1 MGADCRIYSA
11 SQETRF
17 LSGSCLPRGSIQVR
31 VSYCISRILCA
42 LLMFA
47 EFIPELRRSMSTT
60 DTLESLITAGRLL
73 EIAGEVTYARGAAYA
88 REGRVRDMSIQ
99 DGVLTAR
106 VDGSETYRARLF
118 KQGPRLD
125 FDCTCPVG
133 NELRFCKHCVAAGL
147 AWLMAQAEP
156 ALDGSTGREDP
167 LDRVGAVLDHLD
179 APALRALLLD
189 EARVHEPLCD
199 RLLMREGLP
208 SGRVPAAA
216 GARDDEA
223 GG

>member
-1 MGADCRIYSA
+1 
-11 SQETRF
+11 
-17 LSGSCLPRGSIQVR
+17 
-31 VSYCISRILCA
+31 
-42 LLMFA
+42 
-47 EFIPELRRSMSTT
+47 MSTT
-60 DTLESLITAGRLL
+60 DSLESLITAGRLL
-73 EIAGEVTYARGAAYA
+73 QTAGEVTYARGAAYA

-106 VDGSETYRARLF
+106 VDGSETYRVRLF
-118 KQGPRLD
+118 KQGTRLE

-156 ALDGSTGREDP
+156 FMEGDPAGSTGREE
-167 LDRVGAVLDHLD
+167 LDRVGALLEELD

-189 EARVHEPLCD
+189 GARVHEPLCD

-208 SGRVPAAA
+208 GDREAAAA
-216 GARDDEA
+216 GVPRDGA

>member
-1 MGADCRIYSA
+1 
-11 SQETRF
+11 
-17 LSGSCLPRGSIQVR
+17 
-31 VSYCISRILCA
+31 
-42 LLMFA
+42 
-47 EFIPELRRSMSTT
+47 MSTI
-60 DTLESLITAGRLL
+60 DSLESLITAGRLL
-73 EIAGEVTYARGAAYA
+73 ETAGEVTYARGAAYA
-88 REGRVRDMSIQ
+88 RDGRVRDMSIQ

-118 KQGPRLD
+118 KQGTRLD

-133 NELRFCKHCVAAGL
+133 NEQRFCKHCVAAGL
-147 AWLMAQAEP
+147 AWLIAQGEP
-156 ALDGSTGREDP
+156 SMEGDPDGSTGREE
-167 LDRVGAVLDHLD
+167 LDRVGALLQELD

-208 SGRVPAAA
+208 DGRVAAAA
-216 GARDDEA
+216 GARDDGA

>member
-1 MGADCRIYSA
+1 
-11 SQETRF
+11 
-17 LSGSCLPRGSIQVR
+17 
-31 VSYCISRILCA
+31 
-42 LLMFA
+42 
-47 EFIPELRRSMSTT
+47 MSTT

-73 EIAGEVTYARGAAYA
+73 ETAGEATYARGTAYA

-106 VDGSETYRARLF
+106 VDGSETYRVRLF
-118 KQGPRLD
+118 KQGTRLE

-156 ALDGSTGREDP
+156 SMEGDLDGSMGREDS
-167 LDRVGAVLDHLD
+167 LDRVGAVLDDLD

-208 SGRVPAAA
+208 GGRVPAAA